1 MGTRDSITMIAQSG
15 RLHSLWLSYLMLVI
29 VSLAAPCF
37 AEETMAVIV
46 NRGNPISGTSEEL
59 NNLVAR
65 IFLKQQKDWPNDIS
79 CRTYDR
85 EQDSLEHQ
93 QFIERVLNMSEGRL
107 LAHWGKMKQLSGETP
122 PRVIR
127 SSSILLR
134 FIAKHKGGVGIIKQE
149 EVSKLPSSIKVLFT
163 F

>member
-1 MGTRDSITMIAQSG
+1 MGPRDSMTMISQSG
-15 RLHSLWLSYLMLVI
+15 RLHSLWLSCGMLVI
-29 VSLAAPCF
+29 LSLAVPCF

-46 NRGNPISGTSEEL
+46 NRGNSISGTSEEL
-59 NNLVAR
+59 HNLVAR
-65 IFLKQQKDWPNDIS
+65 IFLKQQKDWPSDIS

-93 QFIERVLNMSEGRL
+93 QFVERILKMSEGRL

-127 SSSILLR
+127 SSSILIR
-134 FIAKHKGGVGIIKQE
+134 FIAKHKGGIGIVKQE
-149 EVSKLPSSIKVLFT
+149 EARKLPSSIKVLFT

>member
-1 MGTRDSITMIAQSG
+1 MIFQS
-15 RLHSLWLSYLMLVI
+15 RPLRMLPLFCVWLMI
-29 VSLAAPCF
+29 IALAAPCF
-37 AEETMAVIV
+37 AEETMAIIV
-46 NRGNPISGTSEEL
+46 NRENPISGTTEEL

-65 IFLKQQKDWPNDIS
+65 IFLKQQKDWPSDIL

-85 EQDSLEHQ
+85 ESHSPEHQ
-93 QFIERVLNMSEGRL
+93 HFVERILNMSEGRL

-134 FIAKHKGGVGIIKQE
+134 FIAKHKGGIGIVKQE
-149 EVSKLPSSIKVLFT
+149 EVKKLPSSIKVLFT

>member
-1 MGTRDSITMIAQSG
+1 MITQSG
-15 RLHSLWLSYLMLVI
+15 RLHLLRFFCVLFVI
-29 VSLAAPCF
+29 VSLATPCF
-37 AEETMAVIV
+37 AEETMAIIV

-59 NNLVAR
+59 NHLVAR
-65 IFLKQQKDWPNDIS
+65 IFLKQQKDWPSDIS

-93 QFIERVLNMSEGRL
+93 QFVEHKLKMSEGRL

-134 FIAKHKGGVGIIKQE
+134 FIAKHNGGIGIVKQE
-149 EVSKLPSSIKVLFT
+149 EVRKLPSSIKVLFT

>member
-1 MGTRDSITMIAQSG
+1 MGTRDSMIMNSQAG
-15 RLHSLWLSYLMLVI
+15 RLHSLWLSCVTLVI
-29 VSLAAPCF
+29 VSLATPCF
-37 AEETMAVIV
+37 AEETMAIIV
-46 NRGNPISGTSEEL
+46 NKGNPISGTSEEL

-65 IFLKQQKDWPNDIS
+65 IFLKQQKDWPSDIL

-93 QFIERVLNMSEGRL
+93 QFVERILNMSEGRL

-127 SSSILLR
+127 SSSILIR
-134 FIAKHKGGVGIIKQE
+134 FIAKHKGGIGIVKQE
-149 EVSKLPSSIKVLFT
+149 EVRKLPSSIKVLFM